1 MVRPT
6 SSAGSGG
13 VCFVVGVSCC
23 GQSGKTVTSLISLLF
38 VCGCFSLDFPG
49 CFCVKG
55 LVDSSMFTISAI
67 ISLTE
72 GVREAVLPMSDASL
86 MMSLLSHSNMGD
98 KSLKRESVDSRLPA
112 RAVLFARFG
121 I

>member
-13 VCFVVGVSCC
+13 VCFVVGASCC

-55 LVDSSMFTISAI
+55 LVDSSMCAI
-67 ISLTE
+67 YAIMSLTE
-72 GVREAVLPMSDASL
+72 GVREAVLSVSDDSL
-86 MMSLLSHSNMGD
+86 HVSLQRG
-98 KSLKRESVDSRLPA
+98 SVDSRLLA
-112 RAVLFARFG
+112 RAVLFTRFG